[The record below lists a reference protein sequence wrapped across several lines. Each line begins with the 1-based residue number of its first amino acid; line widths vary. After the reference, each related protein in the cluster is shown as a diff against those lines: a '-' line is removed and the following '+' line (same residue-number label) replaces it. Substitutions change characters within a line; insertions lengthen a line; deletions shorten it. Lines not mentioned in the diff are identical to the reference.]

1 MKMSKHLSAKY
12 YQENEERIQ
21 KNLVKDINLS
31 YKENKKRQQYD
42 REHYKNFSEDE
53 IQKLVEYRKR
63 YNRMRESALL

>member
-12 YQENEERIQ
+12 YQENEEKKQ

-53 IQKLVEYRKR
+53 KQKLVEYRKR